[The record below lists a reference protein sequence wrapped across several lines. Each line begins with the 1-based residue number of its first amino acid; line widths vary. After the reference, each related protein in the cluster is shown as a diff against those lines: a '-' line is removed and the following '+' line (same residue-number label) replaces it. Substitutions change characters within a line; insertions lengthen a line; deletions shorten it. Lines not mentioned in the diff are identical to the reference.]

1 MTKKLVLVEKK
12 EKVDNLAKFL
22 EEKYRTMSDYSL
34 IDNLR
39 DGKNLISNNE
49 IDIENK
55 DFLRDINNGVLMT
68 DY

>member
-55 DFLRDINNGVLMT
+55 DFLRDINKGVLMT